1 MRKVLRLYSLFLIFC
16 GLFCGLAFV
25 QGKAVSDR
33 QLIENRQGVE
43 ALHIDGLA
51 PKVENAAYRPGKD
64 AADLFIENVAEPAA
78 TETASADPPGAGL
91 GMLWALLGVFV
102 GGMALNLTPC
112 VYPLIPVTISYFGAK
127 SISNDAGRSSVAM
140 HGLLYVL
147 GLALMN
153 SMLGVFA
160 ALSGQLLGGML
171 QNPATLLVV
180 AAIMVIFALSMF
192 DLWEFR
198 LPVFV
203 TGVAAR
209 NYAGYFGTLF
219 IGLTL
224 GIVAAPCIGPFV
236 IGILMWVAGTG
247 NPWLGFVVFFS
258 LSLGMGCPLFIL
270 ALLSGRLDRLP
281 KSGEWMLWIRK
292 AMGWVLIGMA
302 AYFVKPVLPSVGG
315 TVLLAAATLGAGIHL
330 GWISAGN
337 AESRAFKMM
346 RKGVGAACIVIACGV
361 IWASAVHGEG
371 IKWQAFSDKALTEAK
386 AAGKP
391 IIIDFYADWCAPCR
405 EMDRL
410 TFHNES
416 VIEAAGRDFIMIKV
430 DLTRS
435 GDPAKERLA
444 RRYYVR
450 GVPTILFLEPGGDE
464 RMELRV
470 LEVMPPEKFLARMN
484 ELKNV
489 ASGAAQ

>member
-1 MRKVLRLYSLFLIFC
+1 MKKNLVVGILLILCSLIS
-16 GLFCGLAFV
+16 GA
-25 QGKAVSDR
+25 
-33 QLIENRQGVE
+33 
-43 ALHIDGLA
+43 
-51 PKVENAAYRPGKD
+51 
-64 AADLFIENVAEPAA
+64 
-78 TETASADPPGAGL
+78 TASAQLSDSSGRGAVYEEHSIAPYQGCGAVYSTVAGTDAPL
-91 GMLWALLGVFV
+91 TVTVAEANESKPVSGSASESGTGMLWAILWVFI

-112 VYPLIPVTISYFGAK
+112 VYPLIPVTISYFGGKAA
-127 SISNDAGRSSVAM
+127 SSGESGSSVAA
-140 HGLLYVL
+140 HAVVYIL

-171 QNPATLLVV
+171 QNPATLLAV
-180 AAIMVIFALSMF
+180 AAIMVVFALSMF

-203 TGVAAR
+203 TGAAAR
-209 NYAGYFGTLF
+209 NYTGYFGSLF

-247 NPWLGFVVFFS
+247 NPLFGFIVFFS

-281 KSGEWMLWIRK
+281 KSGEWMLWVRK
-292 AMGWVLIGMA
+292 AMGWILIGMA
-302 AYFVKPVLPSVGG
+302 AYFVKPVLPFVGG
-315 TVLLAAATLGAGIHL
+315 TAVLTAAALGAGIHL
-330 GWISAGN
+330 GWMSAGK
-337 AESRAFKMM
+337 AESRTFTMI

-361 IWASAVHGEG
+361 IWASTVHSEG
-371 IKWQAFSDKALTEAK
+371 IKWLAFSDQVLTEAK
-386 AAGKP
+386 TAGKP

-410 TFHNES
+410 TFHNKS
-416 VIEAAGRDFIMIKV
+416 VVEAAGKDFIMIKV

-470 LEVMPPEKFLARMN
+470 LEVMPPEKFLARMTQ
-484 ELKNV
+484 LKK
-489 ASGAAQ
+489 SGVSSEPQ